1 MEDREEYERRKRAI
15 FEQMS
20 PRGQKRILKLG
31 YENWDPFQEPKDP
44 REQIRSGTAVQAA
57 MILAEFYQ
65 AEGQDERLK
74 SHHKELLDLCRG
86 LLRHDPRALAVSAF
100 CCWFERTRSDDR

>member
-1 MEDREEYERRKRAI
+1 MENREEYERRKRAI

-20 PRGQKRILKLG
+20 PRGQKRILRLG

-44 REQIRSGTAVQAA
+44 REQIQSNTAVQAA
-57 MILAEFYQ
+57 MILAKFYQ
-65 AEGQDERLK
+65 TAGQDERLK

-86 LLRHDPRALAVSAF
+86 LLRQDPRALALSAF
-100 CCWFERTRSDDR
+100 CCWFERMRSPDR

>member
-1 MEDREEYERRKRAI
+1 MEDREEFERRKRAI

-20 PRGQKRILKLG
+20 PRGQKRILKMG

-44 REQIRSGTAVQAA
+44 REQIRSATALQAT

-65 AEGQDERLK
+65 TQGQDERLR

-86 LLRHDPRALAVSAF
+86 LLREDPRALALSAF
-100 CCWFERTRSDDR
+100 CCWFDRKRMDER